1 MKTKKFLMVNIVS
14 IAVLILIH
22 SWISTDNLLLT
33 LTAGVGIGA
42 IVYLLAALVITVVFY
57 FVLILAL
64 KNDKHLLS
72 KPLTDKSQSFAKRFS
87 VPRLAALVILE
98 LVHNVI
104 VQVVPNLPVPIG
116 ADALIIIVKIIG
128 VLHLVIAYFIIV
140 GKESYLFR
148 VGKYAAAAAVIVV
161 LAYGASAAAEI
172 VCTQIIAEK
181 LASSMSPDSTDI
193 FAMLNVMN
201 ETAIYSNVMS
211 VVGTVAEIASFG
223 SVIAFHKLA
232 RERFLP
238 SES

>member
-1 MKTKKFLMVNIVS
+1 M
-14 IAVLILIH
+14 
-22 SWISTDNLLLT
+22 
-33 LTAGVGIGA
+33 
-42 IVYLLAALVITVVFY
+42 
-57 FVLILAL
+57 
-64 KNDKHLLS
+64 
-72 KPLTDKSQSFAKRFS
+72 
-87 VPRLAALVILE
+87 
-98 LVHNVI
+98 
-104 VQVVPNLPVPIG
+104 
-116 ADALIIIVKIIG
+116 
-128 VLHLVIAYFIIV
+128 IAYFIIV

-148 VGKYAAAAAVIVV
+148 VGKYTAATAVIVV

-232 RERFLP
+232 RERVLP
-238 SES
+238 SVSGWLGHRAPDAAEAGVRKILIWQIFL